1 MARKGRDWPAH
12 GLLHGLVQPHQNPNP
27 FPGSLT
33 ASPCS
38 AAAPSP
44 SPRSAPILTP
54 PHSSL
59 PLSHSVTLSVSHPSL
74 PHARRRGGPSQR
86 EDGERAACEAPPGR
100 GQRARGT
107 RSTSR
112 ARPVCARRST
122 SRASTR
128 RPPPPP
134 APLLTSRRRRRLFAS
149 TWPRGSRQHLGP
161 PGTQGAFGAAQQA
174 VPGP

>member
-44 SPRSAPILTP
+44 SPRSALILTP

-74 PHARRRGGPSQR
+74 PHARRWCGPSQ
-86 EDGERAACEAPPGR
+86 GEVGECAARRAPPGRGRGARDEAPPGR
-100 GQRARGT
+100 AHGGHRHLPLLCSPAGDAAGSSPP
-107 RSTSR
+107 RSLAGRSDTSG
-112 ARPVCARRST
+112 RPARRV
-122 SRASTR
+122 
-128 RPPPPP
+128 
-134 APLLTSRRRRRLFAS
+134 LLG
-149 TWPRGSRQHLGP
+149 WPSGP
-161 PGTQGAFGAAQQA
+161 VGCAWAVGQA
-174 VPGP
+174 